1 MCPTPGNLLY
11 TTRGAKPRHVQGQ
24 YHNNNLVPEFDEVAA
39 VKWVLWG
46 DQWVSYDDGESILK

>member
-1 MCPTPGNLLY
+1 MRMGKVIY
-11 TTRGAKPRHVQGQ
+11 TTRGAKPHHVQGQ

-46 DQWVSYDDGESILK
+46 DQWVSYDDGESMLK